1 VTECFSPQ
9 SPDPNRRPRT
19 NRVSPAIQFGT
30 VHLIS
35 KLPPSPLSH
44 KALHAHCATPFRQR
58 HNQPTPRPTILPI
71 PSGSRSARCLH
82 RYAPSFPTALPQPAT
97 LFITSSPRQPPASSL
112 SLLYTHTHAHI
123 QPHYTILRQRCC
135 GIHDFDLSSSQT
147 PLHAFNHCYVPSLR
161 ASHCIAPASLP
172 APSPQAILGLHS
184 LADRI
189 APSSTS

>member
-112 SLLYTHTHAHI
+112 SLLYTHTRPHPTTLHYPPPALLRHTRLRPLQ
-123 QPHYTILRQRCC
+123 QPNTPARLQSLLR
-135 GIHDFDLSSSQT
+135 T
-147 PLHAFNHCYVPSLR
+147 EPS
-161 ASHCIAPASLP
+161 CIALHRTRVTASALASSYSRPAFTRRPHRSFF
-172 APSPQAILGLHS
+172 
-184 LADRI
+184 D
-189 APSSTS
+189 